1 MILSVID
8 RIYQFL
14 LDKQSDQQQKIS
26 ESTIFEQPNQRQQ
39 IQNLRSQVTSID
51 DDTKLKKNV
60 DLILIALRINL
71 FFASNPETTKYEVKI
86 RGF

>member
-1 MILSVID
+1 MILSVIG
-8 RIYQFL
+8 RTYQFL

-51 DDTKLKKNV
+51 DDTKLKKNF

-71 FFASNPETTKYEVKI
+71 FFASNPKTTKYEVKI
-86 RGF
+86 